1 VLYLTE
7 IACYGLIA
15 VHSAKPGHLDKVLA
29 VVVMH
34 VSFVGDGNKDNL
46 GPCAGQVLDYAL
58 LAFVI

>member
-1 VLYLTE
+1 MLYLTE

-29 VVVMH
+29 VAVMH

-46 GPCAGQVLDYAL
+46 GPCAGQVLD
-58 LAFVI
+58 